1 MDTTRRGDGFQS
13 GGQDTGEIPAQYP
26 PVMDEPDPFQ
36 EEAEQPDPDYPFE
49 EPEQAPELRSQRSE
63 HLYSRS
69 EPFWERVVEVPR
81 DGEAYPRDVCYWD
94 HPEEISEDRIL
105 HVDSG
110 RLQDKVKHVLGAR
123 ATWIV
128 LGVLAVTAA
137 LLFLLYSA
145 FMTVKSI
152 TVVGNTSVPEKE
164 IIALSQLEIGMNAM
178 SIDDELVIERIER
191 NRYLRCTLVDVSMD
205 TVVLHVRE
213 RVPAVTIV
221 QNGRLITL
229 DDRGWVLEI
238 TDNLTAAADGLI
250 AVQGL
255 DVHHCALGQAVTLR
269 TPSKLTVYTQL
280 LVELKALGGL
290 HLIVELDMTSMDSIT
305 LKTVDGFTIQMG
317 NEGRI
322 HEKVRAMLIVREVV
336 LEKGYYG
343 NTVGGTITVTDP
355 TSPTYLKL
363 DGQ

>member
-1 MDTTRRGDGFQS
+1 MDTTRWGDAFQS
-13 GGQDTGEIPAQYP
+13 GGQGQDPGQFPQAADELEMPAE
-26 PVMDEPDPFQ
+26 DR
-36 EEAEQPDPDYPFE
+36 PDPDYPFE

-63 HLYSRS
+63 NLYSRS
-69 EPFWERVVEVPR
+69 EPFWERVVELPKE
-81 DGEAYPRDVCYWD
+81 GEEYPRDIGYWD
-94 HPEEISEDRIL
+94 HPEEISEDLIL

-110 RLQDKVKHVLGAR
+110 RLQDKVKHLLGAR
-123 ATWIV
+123 ATWIA
-128 LGVLAVTAA
+128 LGVLAVAAA

-152 TVVGNTSVPEKE
+152 AVVGNTSVPAEE

-178 SIDDELVIERIER
+178 AIDDEKVIERIER
-191 NRYLRCTLVDVSMD
+191 NRYLRCTLVDVAMD
-205 TVVLHVRE
+205 KVTLHVRE
-213 RVPAVTIV
+213 RVPVASIV

-238 TDNLTAAADGLI
+238 TDDLAVTTDGLI
-250 AVQGL
+250 TVYGL

-269 TPSKLTVYTQL
+269 VPSKLTVCTQL

-290 HLIVELDMTSMDSIT
+290 DMIVELDMTSVDSISM
-305 LKTVDGFTIQMG
+305 KTGDGFTIQMG
-317 NEGRI
+317 SSSRI
-322 HEKVRAMLIVREVV
+322 HEKVRAMMIVHEVV

-343 NTVGGTITVTDP
+343 DQVGGTIVVTDP
-355 TSPTYLKL
+355 TSPTYMKP